1 MHRILFVL
9 LSGALLLTLL
19 PGCTS
24 REATSSQ
31 IASAPETLSPADPF
45 YGEVLEKLGAK
56 TTEDGLLVATP
67 CSLLTVNWAEP
78 EELAG
83 YRYTHWYLEQLPDL
97 PREEKRDRYAPPKG
111 ETGWLIPAEE
121 LEQAAAERFG
131 VSADHLRA
139 DADCYREDLGG
150 YQTGGVGLGD
160 RPVLTITAVHA
171 DGDREILTIL
181 EE

>member
-1 MHRILFVL
+1 MHRILCVL

-83 YRYTHWYLEQLPDL
+83 YRYTHWYMEQLPDL
-97 PREEKRDRYAPPKG
+97 PREEKRAPLRSAKGRDR
-111 ETGWLIPAEE
+111 L
-121 LEQAAAERFG
+121 
-131 VSADHLRA
+131 ADPR
-139 DADCYREDLGG
+139 
-150 YQTGGVGLGD
+150 
-160 RPVLTITAVHA
+160 
-171 DGDREILTIL
+171 
-181 EE
+181 